1 MHLSIPSLVS
11 ARAPTHS
18 QERRCAHVVQKMCP
32 HIAAMGVTHG
42 SSLQILQ
49 CHAGAALEE
58 RGIPFAAVAIFEG
71 LGLGVGVATS
81 AGTVPSVSEPESELD
96 GCPAVFP
103 QACVGGAVAVRG
115 ERSCTLKL

>member
-1 MHLSIPSLVS
+1 
-11 ARAPTHS
+11 
-18 QERRCAHVVQKMCP
+18 
-32 HIAAMGVTHG
+32 MGATHG

-49 CHAGAALEE
+49 CHAGPVLVE
-58 RGIPFAAVAIFEG
+58 RSGAPFAAVAIFEG
-71 LGLGVGVATS
+71 FGLGVGVATS